1 MAEPRIPVILDL
13 YPWRALRAPD
23 VPQENRFAAERRH
36 ERLALTRPT
45 APRRPPSLQPPKR
58 GRTPK
63 LVSIVDRATCPSV
76 ATDRYNRIVA
86 WNTSFGELVSGYR
99 DLVGANLQDL
109 LRCRQPNGNL
119 LSHSHVALHEMVLSG
134 EAPAAFEIDIEPEGR
149 PKIRAEVSIV
159 VVLDTD
165 PENHW
170 LVYLLRPR
178 LRRRRLDAALARIL
192 DPASSAPRRNTP
204 DAKPLNLTRRQLQ
217 VLEIMATGA
226 TATEI
231 ASELNIKVNTVR
243 THIRAIFEALGVSR
257 QTEAVARAVRDH
269 LI

>member
-1 MAEPRIPVILDL
+1 M
-13 YPWRALRAPD
+13 
-23 VPQENRFAAERRH
+23 
-36 ERLALTRPT
+36 TRPT
-45 APRRPPSLQPPKR
+45 APRRPPSLQPPPR

-63 LVSIVDRATCPSV
+63 LVSIVDRAVCPSV

-86 WNTSFGELVSGYR
+86 WNAPFGELISGYR
-99 DLVGANLQDL
+99 DLFGANLQDL

-119 LSHSHVALHEMVLSG
+119 LSRSHVALHEMVLSG
-134 EAPAAFEIDIEPEGR
+134 EAPAAFEIDMQPEGR
-149 PKIRAEVSIV
+149 PKVRAEVSIM

-178 LRRRRLDAALARIL
+178 LRRRRLDAALEKIL
-192 DPASSAPRRNTP
+192 DPTSSTPRRNIANARP
-204 DAKPLNLTRRQLQ
+204 SNLTRRQLQ
-217 VLEIMATGA
+217 VLEMMATGA

-231 ASELNIKVNTVR
+231 AAELNIKVNTVR
-243 THIRAIFEALGVSR
+243 THIRAIFETLGVTR

>member
-1 MAEPRIPVILDL
+1 M
-13 YPWRALRAPD
+13 
-23 VPQENRFAAERRH
+23 
-36 ERLALTRPT
+36 
-45 APRRPPSLQPPKR
+45 
-58 GRTPK
+58 
-63 LVSIVDRATCPSV
+63 

-86 WNTSFGELVSGYR
+86 WNSPFNDLITGYR
-99 DLVGANLQDL
+99 DLVGGNLQDL
-109 LRCRQPNGNL
+109 LRCRRPNGNL

-134 EAPAAFEIDIEPEGR
+134 EGPAAFEIDIEPEGR

-170 LVYLLRPR
+170 LVYLIRPR
-178 LRRRRLDAALARIL
+178 LRRRRTDAALALIL
-192 DPASSAPRRNTP
+192 DPASSAPRRNMP
-204 DAKPLNLTRRQLQ
+204 NAQPSNLTRRQLQ
-217 VLEIMATGA
+217 VLEMMATGA

-231 ASELNIKVNTVR
+231 AVELTIKVNTVR
-243 THIRAIFEALGVSR
+243 THIRAIFETLDVTR